1 MGKGKRRNKWR
12 LCELNESNII
22 EWETEKKEFSLF
34 YVSDLL
40 NVIYKTYQHKKPV
53 YIHFICSRKNDIE
66 NIEKNNFI
74 YYTPNSI
81 LEQYFPE
88 HFHNVYFLC
97 AHYTMWETKNIQNDN
112 NSKIY
117 MSNNWDGKY
126 NYGNTSQL
134 GKDTFY
140 FIFTFY
146 MEPNFIWEEINIPI
160 FHDRGYIECKFYSV
174 DNLMKLN
181 NVVHLSNMVKTHAYN
196 KTVVQYIRAW
206 NKGGNA
212 YKEYIGSNIK
222 ERKNNDYNKNKYED
236 IFGCR
241 DKYIYE
247 QRNNRSVHLLPFFIS
262 SDYLHKNVKICKTRV
277 VSFNERDVYCKIDP
291 EENFSRQILLLIR
304 KKLHKKLRSMEK
316 NPPMVYVPRGEL
328 PRICIP
334 TEEVPR
340 ICVPEEENSSKDD
353 APQTYISGEDTS
365 RRDASPKDAPQTY
378 ISGEDTSPKD
388 ASQTYISGEDTS
400 RRDAPETYISGE
412 DTSWRDTPRV
422 CVPGK
427 DTLPKETPQTCVSGE
442 DTPLKD
448 TPLKD
453 ASPKDTPLKDASP
466 KDTPLKDA
474 SPKDTPLKDTS
485 LKDTSLKDASLKDAP
500 RICMPGENSHPQNQT
515 KKRQAT
521 QSEDAIFS
529 KSGTKKVLKTE
540 NEDNFVG
547 VNYKKIQQIINSTD
561 TIFERKY
568 SNEQLEKLLVQ
579 SKEKYGLKYVQ
590 STTAHF
596 TNDKVMNMHLELD
609 EYYKFFQ
616 RNKNQ
621 FKNTLQDPWQLGLSR
636 GRPRDTDKLN

>member
-88 HFHNVYFLC
+88 HFRNVYFLC
-97 AHYTMWETKNIQNDN
+97 AHYTMWETKSVQNDT

-117 MSNNWDGKY
+117 MNNNWDGKY
-126 NYGNTSQL
+126 NYGNSSQL

-160 FHDRGYIECKFYSV
+160 FHDRGYIECKFDSV

-212 YKEYIGSNIK
+212 YKEYIGNNINVG
-222 ERKNNDYNKNKYED
+222 KNNDYNTNKYDD

-241 DKYIYE
+241 DKYISE

-277 VSFNERDVYCKIDP
+277 VSFNERDIYCKIDP

-334 TEEVPR
+334 TEDVPR
-340 ICVPEEENSSKDD
+340 ICIPEEGTSSKDASPKE

-365 RRDASPKDAPQTY
+365 RRDASPKEAP
-378 ISGEDTSPKD
+378 
-388 ASQTYISGEDTS
+388 QTYISGEDTS
-400 RRDAPETYISGE
+400 RRDASPKEAPHTYISGE
-412 DTSWRDTPRV
+412 DTSRRDTPRV
-422 CVPGK
+422 CVLGE

-448 TPLKD
+448 T
-453 ASPKDTPLKDASP
+453 
-466 KDTPLKDA
+466 
-474 SPKDTPLKDTS
+474 
-485 LKDTSLKDASLKDAP
+485 SLKDASLKDSSQKDAP
-500 RICMPGENSHPQNQT
+500 RICMPGENSHLQNQP

-540 NEDNFVG
+540 NEDNFIG